1 MHQVI
6 QAKMRLF
13 YGAISTNIKNYPV
26 SEPSFTGNE
35 RDYLLDAFESGWISS
50 KGDYIERFELEFSKY
65 VGTKY
70 GISTSNGT
78 TALHLAI
85 RALGLGRGDE
95 VIVPDL
101 TFASPANAVIYEGAA
116 PVLVDVKREYWGID
130 PSAVERAITDRTKAV
145 IAVHLYGH
153 PSKMDQLLRIC
164 KERDIKLIE
173 DCAEAHGARFQDKVV
188 GSMGDISC
196 FSFYGNKIITT
207 GEGGMALTNDH
218 QLADSMQKLR
228 DHGMSRE
235 KRYWH
240 DMVGYNYRLTNLQA
254 AIGLAQLEHI
264 ERKISKKRW
273 IASEY
278 AKYMP
283 ENIRIQP
290 QMPWAFNVYWI
301 PSFIIEG
308 TANHKVIDFIMKDL
322 LKIGIETRPIFYP
335 LHQMPPYFIPS
346 TFPISEYVS
355 NHGISLPSLEWLT
368 EDDIAFISETLAG
381 KAGKWIA
388 NST

>member
-1 MHQVI
+1 MRQVI

-13 YGAISTNIKNYPV
+13 YGVISANIKNYPV
-26 SEPSFTGNE
+26 SEPSFTGRE
-35 RDYLLDAFESGWISS
+35 RDYLLDAFDSGWVSS
-50 KGDYIERFELEFSKY
+50 KGEYIERFELEFSKY

-85 RALGLGRGDE
+85 RALGIGRGDE

-101 TFASPANAVIYEGAA
+101 TFASPANAVIYEGAT
-116 PVLVDVKREYWGID
+116 PVLVDVEREYWGID

-173 DCAEAHGARFQDKVV
+173 DCAEAHGARFQDRVV

-218 QLADSMQKLR
+218 QLAESMQILR

-254 AIGLAQLEHI
+254 AIGLAQLEYI
-264 ERKISKKRW
+264 DRKISKKRW
-273 IASEY
+273 IASKY

-308 TANHKVIDFIMKDL
+308 ATNHEVIDFIMKDL

-381 KAGKWIA
+381 KAGKWIS